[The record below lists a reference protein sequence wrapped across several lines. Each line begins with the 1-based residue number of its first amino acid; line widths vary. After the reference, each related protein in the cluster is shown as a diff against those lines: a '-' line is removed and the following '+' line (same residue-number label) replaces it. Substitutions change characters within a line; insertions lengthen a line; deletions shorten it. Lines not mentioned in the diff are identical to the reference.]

1 MSRAAAPTRRRAS
14 AGDAELRVAAH
25 RLLNSVDRE
34 LERRRVEADLEPAR
48 TTPVDIES
56 LSSLRR
62 GLPGLAALGA
72 AGLRRLATID
82 PGDVASATRS
92 VADFLN
98 THARLAQRRRRG
110 ETTVDEFGFDQEW
123 TETLVPLVGWVY
135 RNWWR
140 VRAIGVENVPAE
152 GRALLVSNHAGVIP
166 YDGAMVRAALLLE
179 HSQPRHARALV
190 LNGLFSMPGASWL
203 VRRTGNTL
211 AHNKDAVRLLENDE
225 LVLVFPEGAKGTGK
239 PYADRYRLRRFGR
252 GGFVEMALRTG
263 SPIIPISIVGSEEI
277 HPNLAE
283 LPMLAKLIG
292 MPYAPVTPTFPWL
305 GPAGL
310 IPLPSSWII
319 EFHPPL
325 HLSAAERNAAGDPG
339 AALEISD
346 RVRDIIQTGVY
357 RNLQRRKSVFA
368 AAEDAPG

>member
-1 MSRAAAPTRRRAS
+1 M
-14 AGDAELRVAAH
+14 AG
-25 RLLNSVDRE
+25 
-34 LERRRVEADLEPAR
+34 
-48 TTPVDIES
+48 
-56 LSSLRR
+56 
-62 GLPGLAALGA
+62 
-72 AGLRRLATID
+72 
-82 PGDVASATRS
+82 ATRAL
-92 VADFLN
+92 ADVVN
-98 THARLAQRRRRG
+98 TYARLAQRRRRG

-123 TETLVPLVGWVY
+123 TEALLLPMVAWVY
-135 RNWWR
+135 RHWWR
-140 VRAIGVENVPAE
+140 VRAIGVDNVPAE

-179 HSQPRHARALV
+179 HRHPRHARALV

-211 AHNKDAVRLLENDE
+211 AHNADALQLLENDD

-283 LPMLAKLIG
+283 IPGLARLVG
-292 MPYAPVTPTFPWL
+292 MPYAPMTPTFPWL

-310 IPLPSSWII
+310 VPLPSSWII

-325 HLSAAERNAAGDPG
+325 QLSAAERNAAGDP
-339 AALEISD
+339 AAMLAISD
-346 RVRDIIQTGVY
+346 RVRDVIQAGVY
-357 RNLQRRKSVFA
+357 RNLKRRKSVFA
-368 AAEDAPG
+368 LS

>member
-14 AGDAELRVAAH
+14 ADDAALRVAVH
-25 RLLNSVDRE
+25 RLLNAVDRE

-48 TTPVDIES
+48 SAPVDIER

-62 GLPGLAALGA
+62 SLPGLAALGA
-72 AGLRRLATID
+72 AGIRRLASVD
-82 PGDVASATRS
+82 VGDVAGATRA
-92 VADFLN
+92 VADVVN
-98 THARLAQRRRRG
+98 TYAELAKRRRRG

-123 TETLVPLVGWVY
+123 TEKLLVPMVAWVY

-140 VRAIGVENVPAE
+140 VRTIGVVNVPAE

-179 HSQPRHARALV
+179 HPQPRHARALV

-211 AHNKDAVRLLENDE
+211 AHNADALRLLENDE
-225 LVLVFPEGAKGTGK
+225 LVMVFPEGAKGTGK

-252 GGFVEMALRTG
+252 GGFVETALRTG

-283 LPMLAKLIG
+283 IPGLAKVLG
-292 MPYAPVTPTFPWL
+292 MPYAPMTPTFPWL

-310 IPLPSSWII
+310 VPLPSSWII

-325 HLSAAERNAAGDPG
+325 HLSPEERNGAGDP
-339 AALEISD
+339 AIMLAISD
-346 RVRDIIQTGVY
+346 RVRDVIQAGVY
-357 RNLQRRKSVFA
+357 RNLKRRKSVFA
-368 AAEDAPG
+368 AS

>member
-14 AGDAELRVAAH
+14 AGDAGLRVAAH
-25 RLLNSVDRE
+25 RLLDAVDRE

-48 TTPVDIES
+48 AAPVDIER

-62 GLPGLAALGA
+62 GLPGLAALSA

-82 PGDVASATRS
+82 AGDVASATRN
-92 VADFLN
+92 VADFVN
-98 THARLAQRRRRG
+98 THAQLAQRRRRG

-123 TETLVPLVGWVY
+123 TETLVPLVAWVY

-179 HSQPRHARALV
+179 HAQPRHARALV

-211 AHNKDAVRLLENDE
+211 AHNKDALRLLENDE

-263 SPIIPISIVGSEEI
+263 SPIIPISVVGSEEI

-283 LPMLAKLIG
+283 VPGLARLLG

-310 IPLPSSWII
+310 VPLPSSWII

-325 HLSAAERNAAGDPG
+325 QLSAAERNAAGDPG
-339 AALEISD
+339 AMLEISD
-346 RVRDIIQTGVY
+346 RVRDVIQDGVY
-357 RNLQRRKSVFA
+357 RNLKLRKSVFA
-368 AAEDAPG
+368 IS